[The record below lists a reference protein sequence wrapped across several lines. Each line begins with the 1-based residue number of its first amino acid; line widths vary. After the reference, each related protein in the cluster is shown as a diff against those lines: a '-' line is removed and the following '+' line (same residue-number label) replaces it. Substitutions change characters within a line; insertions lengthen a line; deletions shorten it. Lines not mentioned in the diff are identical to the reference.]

1 MPRKID
7 RNSTKI
13 GQACVNQGIIEMRLN
28 RIIIK
33 LHASLPS
40 AAEDQKT
47 N

>member
-7 RNSTKI
+7 RNSTKT

-28 RIIIK
+28 GVINK
-33 LHASLPS
+33 LQASLPS